1 MNVLDQKRLQAA
13 ERVAQHADEM
23 RRDSKLDG
31 AFVHVCRV
39 VINNRRLSPCESN
52 RLMLE
57 SLLNLGE
64 DPSPKLY
71 VMLAEQFPTRF
82 TWDTPQAQLTKE
94 EQRAA
99 FDAFVR
105 TNNLSSCE
113 ANFQLFKRGASID
126 NFADAS
132 QIEKEHY
139 AYEAAEVRQRF
150 LIHDATPSELKAEA
164 RYQSATERDGAIR
177 AEADRRH
184 QFVSDQQSG
193 LYAPLPAVNGNGE
206 AMDSKYLRRISTVD
220 YNLFKALVKRHGSSQ
235 ITSRLRGEN

>member
-1 MNVLDQKRLQAA
+1 
-13 ERVAQHADEM
+13 
-23 RRDSKLDG
+23 
-31 AFVHVCRV
+31 
-39 VINNRRLSPCESN
+39 
-52 RLMLE
+52 MLE
-57 SLLNLGE
+57 SLLNPGE

-82 TWDTPQAQLTKE
+82 TWDTPQAQPTKE

-105 TNNLSSCE
+105 ENNLSSCE
-113 ANFQLFKRGASID
+113 ANFQLFKQSAGIE
-126 NFADAS
+126 NFAGAS
-132 QIEKEHY
+132 QIERERY
-139 AYEAAEVRQRF
+139 AHEAAQARQNF
-150 LIHDATPSELKAEA
+150 LIHDATPGELKAEA
-164 RYQSATERDGAIR
+164 RHQSATEHDTAIQ

-184 QFVSDQQSG
+184 QFVSDQQRG
-193 LYAPLPAVNGNGE
+193 LYPPLPAVNGNGE